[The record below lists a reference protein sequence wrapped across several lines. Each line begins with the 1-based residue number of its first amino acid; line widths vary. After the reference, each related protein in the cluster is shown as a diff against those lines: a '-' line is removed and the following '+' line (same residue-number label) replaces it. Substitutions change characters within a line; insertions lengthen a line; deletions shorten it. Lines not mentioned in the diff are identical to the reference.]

1 MTDSSSKLLDKS
13 FRYNLN
19 SNVCRDY
26 LVQYN
31 KENRIFDKDDLSLW
45 ELTHLSL
52 SYKNIIEIDN
62 LLGLDKLQR
71 LQLDNN
77 IICKI

>member
-1 MTDSSSKLLDKS
+1 
-13 FRYNLN
+13 
-19 SNVCRDY
+19 
-26 LVQYN
+26 VQYN
-31 KENRIFDKDDLSLW
+31 KENRIFDKDDMSLW

>member
-1 MTDSSSKLLDKS
+1 MFLL
-13 FRYNLN
+13 F
-19 SNVCRDY
+19 RDY

-31 KENRIFDKDDLSLW
+31 KENRIFDKDDMSLW